1 MAVTSMG
8 GNVEAPKPLDNL
20 LTLLVR
26 TEVGIHTQ
34 TYIFFSL
41 EPPSSSPG
49 TGIWM
54 WEECEQVEMWA
65 GSLESLTSNLV
76 TFGLGAEANQPTP
89 RRGLP
94 PPVG

>member
-41 EPPSSSPG
+41 EPQALPLVLVYGCGKDVSRLRCGLAAWNP
-49 TGIWM
+49 
-54 WEECEQVEMWA
+54 
-65 GSLESLTSNLV
+65 LLLTL
-76 TFGLGAEANQPTP
+76 
-89 RRGLP
+89 
-94 PPVG
+94 